1 MSDLCS
7 TLTDWGDLMKKI
19 IGLSFILFAG
29 ITLSGCSAITE
40 NSLKKTGDGSI
51 ELLTPTITTKD
62 NQLEFMTEGI
72 DENKVT
78 FIFVANKKVFEQK
91 IKNGESYKL
100 NIKGIKDAHRTDYKP
115 KVQLLQTK
123 DDTENGDMVNF
134 KQVRYTVEKD

>member
-1 MSDLCS
+1 
-7 TLTDWGDLMKKI
+7 MKKL
-19 IGLSFILFAG
+19 IGLSFILFAS
-29 ITLSGCSAITE
+29 ITLSGCSTIAE
-40 NSLKKTGDGSI
+40 NSLEKKGNGSI
-51 ELLTPTITTKD
+51 ELLTPTITTRD
-62 NQLEFMTEGI
+62 NQLEFMAEGI

-100 NIKGIKDAHRTDYKP
+100 NIEGIKDAHRTDYKP

-134 KQVRYTVEKD
+134 KQVRYAVEKD

>member
-1 MSDLCS
+1 
-7 TLTDWGDLMKKI
+7 MKKI
-19 IGLSFILFAG
+19 IGLSFILFSG
-29 ITLSGCSAITE
+29 ITLSGCSAIAE
-40 NSLKKTGDGSI
+40 NSLEKTGNGSI
-51 ELLTPTITTKD
+51 KLLTPTITTKD

-91 IKNGESYKL
+91 IKNDKSYKL

-134 KQVRYTVEKD
+134 KQVTYTVEKD

>member
-1 MSDLCS
+1 
-7 TLTDWGDLMKKI
+7 MKKR
-19 IGLSFILFAG
+19 IGLSFILFVG
-29 ITLSGCSAITE
+29 ITLSGCSGIIE
-40 NSLKKTGDGSI
+40 NSLDSSDRGAYEVATKQETGNGSI

-62 NQLEFMTEGI
+62 NQLEFMTKGI

-91 IKNGESYKL
+91 IKNDESYKL

-123 DDTENGDMVNF
+123 DDAENGDIVTF

>member
-1 MSDLCS
+1 VSDLCS